1 MEAEEHRPREAGE
14 AGDAAGEAG
23 APDLRYST
31 LLASL
36 QARRVHGSQVDEG
49 GQVDCTAHVTYDVP
63 VPELDGAN
71 GVTMTNQ
78 PRFLRYD
85 FTPEILRAPYC
96 FPSPP
101 TGQGGQ
107 AAGGD
112 YAQNVQVTSKH
123 LVIAAG
129 QVAAGQVGAEG
140 GLERHNY
147 SI

>member
-1 MEAEEHRPREAGE
+1 MMREA
-14 AGDAAGEAG
+14 D
-23 APDLRYST
+23 APDLRYSK

-36 QARRVHGSQVDEG
+36 QARRVHGSNLDDS
-49 GQVDCTAHVTYDVP
+49 GQVDCAAHVTYDVP

-71 GVTMTNQ
+71 GVKMTNQ

-101 TGQGGQ
+101 TGRGGQ

-112 YAQNVQVTSKH
+112 YAQNVHVTSTH
-123 LVIAAG
+123 LDIAAG
-129 QVAAGQVGAEG
+129 QVAGQVGAEG
-140 GLERHNY
+140 GGRAKRVH